1 MRPPLASWMTPADRA
16 ILERLWNEGNEELVL
31 TPALIAENTDYAR
44 TTVREHMLELL
55 EKGLVEYYD
64 EERAIYRL
72 TDRGRAY
79 LEGELDSS
87 KLEENE
93 IGGSEEA

>member
-16 ILERLWNEGNEELVL
+16 ILELLWNEGKNDELVL

-44 TTVREHMLELL
+44 TTVREHMLELRNR
-55 EKGLVEYYD
+55 GLVEYHD

-72 TDRGRAY
+72 TQKSRAY
-79 LEGELDSS
+79 LAGELDVEELES
-87 KLEENE
+87 K
-93 IGGSEEA
+93 